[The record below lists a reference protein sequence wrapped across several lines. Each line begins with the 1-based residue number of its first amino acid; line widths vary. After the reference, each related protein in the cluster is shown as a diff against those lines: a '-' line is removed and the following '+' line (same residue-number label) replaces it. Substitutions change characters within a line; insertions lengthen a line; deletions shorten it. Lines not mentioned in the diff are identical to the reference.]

1 MSATPDGLLE
11 VDLLVVGGGMAGMT
25 AAGSAAAE
33 GCRVLVV
40 EKGPEIGGSAGLSEG
55 YVWTA
60 PTLESLRRED
70 PGGDHAL
77 GGIVVQELEAGL
89 DWVASLGVHVGAQ
102 LTEVLRFGIGRQI
115 DIWQFMRAC
124 SGLVEGSGGYLV
136 TEAEVRRLLTEDRAV
151 VGALV
156 SQDDDVEVR
165 ARATILATG
174 GFQADPELVRRHIR
188 AEWETVI
195 VRANPQS
202 TGGGLQL
209 ALDAGAVPSPDMGGF
224 YGHLMPWPLA
234 RPLTHSD
241 YTALAQYHSEH
252 GILLDRRGDR
262 FVDES
267 LGDHWC
273 TEAVAAVEDVRALL
287 ICDERIRQEEVMK
300 PFVPGMQQ
308 GLDKFRSAG
317 EAGGHY
323 FEAETLEELAPTL
336 GQWGYDAARSLATV
350 REFNELVQ
358 RAPETLSPH
367 RHGLRRPVDQAPFIA
382 LEVQPAITFT
392 YGGILTDDWGRAL
405 GPDGTP
411 IRGLFAAGADQ
422 GGVYHRGYAGGLAR
436 ALVFAR
442 RAALAA
448 VRASDSHVTDAQ

>member
-1 MSATPDGLLE
+1 MTATPDQVLE
-11 VDLLVVGGGMAGMT
+11 VDLLVMGGGMAGMT
-25 AAGSAAAE
+25 AAATAAGEGS
-33 GCRVLVV
+33 RVLVV

-77 GGIVVQELEAGL
+77 AGIVVEELEAGL
-89 DWVASLGVHVGAQ
+89 DWVGSLGVHVGGQ
-102 LTEVLRFGIGRQI
+102 LTGVLGFGAGRQI
-115 DIWQFMRAC
+115 DVWQFMRAC
-124 SGLVEGSGGYLV
+124 SALVEGGGGYVVTGAEVLRLV
-136 TEAEVRRLLTEDRAV
+136 TQDGAV

-156 SQDDDVEVR
+156 SQDDKIEVC
-165 ARATILATG
+165 AGATILATG
-174 GFQADPELVRRHIR
+174 GFQADTELVRRHIR
-188 AEWETVI
+188 AEWENVI

-202 TGGGLQL
+202 TGDGLRL
-209 ALDAGAVPSPDMGGF
+209 ALEAGAAPSPDMGGF

-241 YTALAQYHSEH
+241 YTGLAQYHSEH

-273 TEAVAAVEDVRALL
+273 TEAVAAADDVHALL

-308 GLDKFRSAG
+308 GLDKFKAAG
-317 EAGGHY
+317 EAGAHHA
-323 FEAETLEELAPTL
+323 EADTLEALAPVL
-336 GQWGYDAARSLATV
+336 RSWGYDEERAIATV
-350 REFNELVQ
+350 RDFNEGLR
-358 RAPETLSPH
+358 RAPESLSPA
-367 RHGLRRPVDQAPFIA
+367 RRRLRMPVDQAPFIA

-392 YGGILTDDWGRAL
+392 YGGIATDEWGRTLRA
-405 GPDGTP
+405 DGSP
-411 IRGLFAAGADQ
+411 VPGLFAAGADQ
-422 GGVYHRGYAGGLAR
+422 GGIYHRGYAGGLSR
-436 ALVFAR
+436 ALVFGR
-442 RAALAA
+442 RAARAA
-448 VRASDSHVTDAQ
+448 EAP